1 MLFKSQNKRLQQFT
15 EQFFNILYVI
25 VITSIVLI
33 CIILPNRIQYAC
45 KNEYYMSNFLSL
57 MIGIVVFLF
66 FYYIT
71 YLFKKNKKDII
82 MIVITIILIPILFFL
97 SRNYSFKTG
106 WDPNKIINASQLI
119 AQNEYKALE
128 KTYFSMYPNNILI
141 TKLFSLAF
149 KLAKYTKIS
158 NGYNYILLLNCFI
171 YAWTGFFIYKI
182 VNYLIDNSNI
192 SIMAWIIYV
201 LLVGFSPWIIIPY
214 SDSLALGIVTLEAF
228 LFFCATKWKDKK
240 RIVFVVLL
248 LITSVFG
255 YYIKPQCIIIIIA
268 IFIISVFYFFQRK
281 IYCKKE
287 IKQYMLYSIG
297 ISITII
303 ISIFLVKGIINN
315 GGYVT
320 NKEKKFGISHFL
332 MMGWNE
338 KGGGIWYLDDLLFSK
353 SFNSYDERNKANIQE
368 FKSRI
373 KNMKFKGII
382 KQLTR
387 KTLTNYNDGTFAY
400 GKEGDFYLEDYNDG
414 NIQLRKLFSN
424 IYKEN
429 GKYYWIFKQIMQI
442 LWITVLFFNI
452 FSLSKN
458 KKIQVLQLSIIGLTL
473 FELLFEA
480 RARYLFAYTPI
491 YIIIACVGFDNII
504 KLLKKT
510 KFYLN
515 NNRYIDKNENNNLLK
530 K

>member
-255 YYIKPQCIIIIIA
+255 YYIKPQCIIIII
-268 IFIISVFYFFQRK
+268 
-281 IYCKKE
+281 

>member
-1 MLFKSQNKRLQQFT
+1 MHRSQNKRLKQFV
-15 EQFFNILYVI
+15 ELFFSKLYVI
-25 VITSIVLI
+25 IISSIVII
-33 CIILPNRIQYAC
+33 CIILPKRIQYAC
-45 KNEYYMSNFLSL
+45 KNEYCISNYFSL
-57 MIGIVVFLF
+57 MIGIVLFIF

-71 YLFKKNKKDII
+71 NLFKDKKKDSI

-106 WDPNKIINASQLI
+106 WDPNKILNASQLI
-119 AQNEYKALE
+119 AKNEYKALE

-141 TKLFSLAF
+141 TKVFSLAF
-149 KLAKYTKIS
+149 KLAEFTKIS

-182 VNYLIDNSNI
+182 VNYLLDNNNI
-192 SIMAWIIYV
+192 SIMAWLIYV
-201 LLVGFSPWIIIPY
+201 LLIGFSPWIIIPY
-214 SDSLALGIVTLEAF
+214 SDSLALGIVTLETF
-228 LFFCATKWKDKK
+228 LFFCAIKCKNKK
-240 RIVFVVLL
+240 RILFLVLL
-248 LITSVFG
+248 LTTSVFG
-255 YYIKPQCIIIIIA
+255 YYIKPQCIIIIIS
-268 IFIISVFYFFQRK
+268 IFIISILYFFEK
-281 IYCKKE
+281 KLYCKKE
-287 IKQYMLYSIG
+287 IKQYMLYI
-297 ISITII
+297 IVILITII
-303 ISIFLVKGIINN
+303 FSIFMVKSIINK
-315 GGYVT
+315 GSYEI
-320 NKEKKFGISHFL
+320 NKEKKFGINHFL

-338 KGGGIWYLDDLLFSK
+338 EGGGIWYLDDLLFSK

-382 KQLTR
+382 KHVIR

-400 GKEGDFYLEDYNDG
+400 GKEGNFYLEDYNTG
-414 NIQLRKLFSN
+414 NIQLRKILSN

-429 GKYYWIFKQIMQI
+429 GKQYWIFKQIMQI

-452 FSLSKN
+452 FSFSKN
-458 KKIQVLQLSIIGLTL
+458 KKIQVLQLSILGLTL

-480 RARYLFAYTPI
+480 RARYLLAYAPI

-510 KFYLN
+510 KFYL
-515 NNRYIDKNENNNLLK
+515 RYIDKNENTKLLK
-530 K
+530 N

>member
-1 MLFKSQNKRLQQFT
+1 MHRSQNKRLKQFV
-15 EQFFNILYVI
+15 ELFFSKLYVI
-25 VITSIVLI
+25 IISSIVII
-33 CIILPNRIQYAC
+33 CIILPKRIQYAC
-45 KNEYYMSNFLSL
+45 KNEYCISNYFSL
-57 MIGIVVFLF
+57 MIGIVLFIF
-66 FYYIT
+66 FYYVT
-71 YLFKKNKKDII
+71 NLFKDKKKDSK
-82 MIVITIILIPILFFL
+82 MIVMTIILIPILFFL

-141 TKLFSLAF
+141 TKVFSLAF
-149 KLAKYTKIS
+149 KLAEFTKIS

-255 YYIKPQCIIIIIA
+255 YYIKPQCIIIIIS
-268 IFIISVFYFFQRK
+268 IFIISILYFLERK
-281 IYCKKE
+281 LYCKKE
-287 IKQYMLYSIG
+287 IKQYMLYIIV

-303 ISIFLVKGIINN
+303 FSIFMVKSIINK
-315 GGYVT
+315 GSYEI
-320 NKEKKFGISHFL
+320 NKEKKFGINHFL

-338 KGGGIWYLDDLLFSK
+338 EGGGIWYLDDLLFSK

-382 KQLTR
+382 KHVIR

-400 GKEGDFYLEDYNDG
+400 GKEGNFYLEDYNTG
-414 NIQLRKLFSN
+414 NIQLRKILSN

-429 GKYYWIFKQIMQI
+429 GKQYWIFKQIMQI

-452 FSLSKN
+452 FSFSKN
-458 KKIQVLQLSIIGLTL
+458 KKIQVLQLSILGLTL

-480 RARYLFAYTPI
+480 RARYLLAYAPI

-510 KFYLN
+510 KFYL
-515 NNRYIDKNENNNLLK
+515 RYIDKNENTKLLK
-530 K
+530 N